1 MKRKEYT
8 AVNFSN
14 ADFSKPLCGFTFT
27 DCSFVDANMR
37 ETKIHGCEFIDC
49 DMRGVDLS
57 LSVIKNT
64 VFTSDVEYSLDLL
77 GANIEYAD
85 IIDSK
90 FRRCNMAGVNLRA
103 SRIYNT
109 ELYSVRLKDAKLAS
123 ARFVNSILE
132 DSHYSGERDF
142 VLVHTEW
149 RD

>member
-37 ETKIHGCEFIDC
+37 EVEIHGCEFIDC

-57 LSVIKNT
+57 SSIISNT
-64 VFTSDVEYSLDLL
+64 VFTSGSEYSLDLL
-77 GANIEYAD
+77 GASFEIARITNSE
-85 IIDSK
+85 
-90 FRRCNMAGVNLRA
+90 FRKCNMAGVNMRA
-103 SRIYNT
+103 SYFLSS
-109 ELYSVRLKDAKLAS
+109 EFYGVRLKDARLTS
-123 ARFVNSILE
+123 ARFVNSVLG

>member
-37 ETKIHGCEFIDC
+37 RARIYDCEFIDC

-57 LSVIKNT
+57 SSIISNT
-64 VFTSDVEYSLDLL
+64 VFTSGSEYSLDLL

-109 ELYSVRLKDAKLAS
+109 ELYSVRLKDAKLTS

>member
-1 MKRKEYT
+1 MKRKEYA

-37 ETKIHGCEFIDC
+37 EAEIHGCEFIDC

-57 LSVIKNT
+57 LSTIKDT
-64 VFTSDVEYSLDLL
+64 VFTSGPEYGLDLL
-77 GANIEYAD
+77 GASFVDASVIS
-85 IIDSK
+85 SK
-90 FRRCNMAGVNLRA
+90 FRKCNMAGVDMRA
-103 SRIYNT
+103 SYVENS
-109 ELYSVRLKDAKLAS
+109 EFYGVRLKDAKFAC
-123 ARFVNSILE
+123 AKFVDSVLE

-142 VLVHTEW
+142 LLINTEW

>member
-1 MKRKEYT
+1 MERKEYT

-37 ETKIHGCEFIDC
+37 EAEIHGCKFIDC

-57 LSVIKNT
+57 SSIISNT
-64 VFTSDVEYSLDLL
+64 VFTSGSEYSLDLL
-77 GANIEYAD
+77 
-85 IIDSK
+85 
-90 FRRCNMAGVNLRA
+90 CA
-103 SRIYNT
+103 SYFLSS
-109 ELYSVRLKDAKLAS
+109 EFYGVRLKDARLTS